1 MTILNAA
8 LPCGRPHME
17 PAVTQRMRRYLHH
30 PAFKPVSLF
39 RMKFAHCFWARRCFG
54 LERHLATHFW
64 HSFAFS
70 AIGFI
75 PAINSSNYRTCMVK
89 NLFHKTNQ
97 IRFSFAASLNW
108 GSINRK
114 QANGFTAKARSQ
126 L

>member
-1 MTILNAA
+1 MQQQQ
-8 LPCGRPHME
+8 HME

-30 PAFKPVSLF
+30 TAFKPVSLF

-54 LERHLATHFW
+54 PERHLATHFW

-75 PAINSSNYRTCMVK
+75 PAINYSTCMVK
-89 NLFHKTNQ
+89 NLFHQTNQ
-97 IRFSFAASLNW
+97 IGFSFAASLNW
-108 GSINRK
+108 GSIDHQQVNS
-114 QANGFTAKARSQ
+114 FTAKARSQ